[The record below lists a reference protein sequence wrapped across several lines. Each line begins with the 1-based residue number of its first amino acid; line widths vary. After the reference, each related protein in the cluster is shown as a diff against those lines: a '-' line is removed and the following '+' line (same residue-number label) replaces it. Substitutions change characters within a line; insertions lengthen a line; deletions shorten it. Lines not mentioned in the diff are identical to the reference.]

1 MTNNIL
7 SILNQLMKSG
17 KQNISPFSLD
27 IDFEKFKKII
37 EHTFEP
43 DKTTNQ
49 GSNVANEEL
58 LNELLQTNGFI
69 KIIYENYL
77 FNLIPKSIANE
88 LYIINIDVFEDRH
101 NIQDIFDKI
110 TENFDTL
117 LYKIA
122 HHIIVSGGFGLW
134 IVDKTKIRDI
144 LDNKLIKKEDI
155 NYYINFMNYDYIN
168 NETVN
173 NNVKLESRN
182 HSNNNNID
190 YKKNKNALDNIETV
204 LVHKSRVRPIKLLN
218 LFTIGYIVAGNLLED
233 LSKPYTAGSGKSET
247 SSKIHEFV
255 NILQKLN
262 IKLTQKEI
270 NEIKEFIGESEFTFI
285 PVTDFT
291 FVELPSPYNKGL
303 LINLEWHAKLLN
315 IVRAL
320 LANHAIKFQDLLIV
334 KVDASE
340 IAKPKVG
347 EYLQAALTGLRSRLY
362 TAENSTVPITAL
374 PSLLAPLQ
382 IMFIPTYAGKDAI
395 TFETLTLNFNPD
407 LANLLE
413 QVRNDIA
420 LDSGIPHP
428 LLVNDQIDM
437 AILTQL
443 NGLFYQKIVFLQ
455 TQIEKGIKEHI
466 DKILYKLNPDMY
478 FALHDL
484 YTFGLNKP
492 VQTIVAQLSDII
504 TNITNFAMNVDNP
517 KVSTIIQ
524 RLLKT
529 LLGEDVVK
537 LFDTA
542 DLEVKEIIKKK
553 IEDIYKDINPGQQ
566 QQETGEQGW
575 I

>member
-7 SILNQLMKSG
+7 SIMNQLIKSD
-17 KQNISPFSLD
+17 KQNINPFGLD
-27 IDFEKFKKII
+27 VDFEKFKKIV
-37 EHTFEP
+37 EYSFDQEKTF
-43 DKTTNQ
+43 KQHNTT
-49 GSNVANEEL
+49 SNEEL
-58 LNELLQTNGFI
+58 LNELLQTNGII
-69 KIIYENYL
+69 KTIYENYL
-77 FNLIPKSIANE
+77 FNIIPKSITNE

-101 NIQDIFDKI
+101 HIQDIFDKI

-122 HHIIVSGGFGLW
+122 HNIIVSGGFGLW
-134 IVDKTKIRDI
+134 IIDKTKIKDI

-168 NETVN
+168 NEAIN
-173 NNVKLESRN
+173 NNIKTENKKDR
-182 HSNNNNID
+182 HNID
-190 YKKNKNALDNIETV
+190 YKKNKHVLENIETI
-204 LVHKSRVRPIKLLN
+204 LVHKTRIKPIKLLN
-218 LFTIGYIVAGNLLED
+218 LFTIGYIIAGNLLED
-233 LSKPYTAGSGKSET
+233 LSKPYTISENKSE
-247 SSKIHEFV
+247 SAGKIHEFV

-262 IKLTQKEI
+262 IKLTHKELK
-270 NEIKEFIGESEFTFI
+270 EIKEFIGESEFTFV

-291 FVELPSPYNKGL
+291 FVELPQPYNRGL
-303 LINLEWHAKLLN
+303 LINLEWHARLLN
-315 IVRAL
+315 IIRAL

-334 KVDASE
+334 KVDSSE

-347 EYLQAALTGLRSRLY
+347 EYLQAALTGLKARLY
-362 TAENSTVPITAL
+362 TAENSSMPITSL
-374 PSLLAPLQ
+374 PNLLSPLQ
-382 IMFIPTYAGKDAI
+382 IIFIPTYAGKDAI

-420 LDSGIPHP
+420 LDSGIPYP

-437 AILTQL
+437 AILSQL

-455 TQIEKGIKEHI
+455 TLIEKGIKEHI
-466 DKILYKLNPDMY
+466 DKILYKVDPDMY

-484 YTFGLNKP
+484 YTFSLNKP
-492 VQTIVAQLSDII
+492 VQAIVAQLSDII
-504 TNITNFAMNVDNP
+504 TNISNFAMNVDNP

-529 LLGEDVVK
+529 LLGEDIIK

-553 IEDIYKDINPGQQ
+553 IEDIYKNIGSGQ
-566 QQETGEQGW
+566 QQETEEQGW